1 MLAGAA
7 ASSEAARSELAVGT
21 DFAAR
26 ALIAA
31 EIGARASGEKA
42 AVPAVLPDVV
52 EAAHGSSN

>member
-52 EAAHGSSN
+52 EAAHGS